1 MKFILNTAR
10 TIWQGEAIEAGKN
23 LEMYRKAAAV
33 CYINK
38 EDMEKLGIKDGDTVK
53 VVSEY
58 GDVVVYAKEASEP
71 MSEGMIFMPL
81 GPWANC
87 VISPETDS
95 TGMPSLKDI
104 PVEIVKVE
112 GEEVL
117 SMSELMRKKYL
128 ERD

>member
-1 MKFILNTAR
+1 M
-10 TIWQGEAIEAGKN
+10 
-23 LEMYRKAAAV
+23 
-33 CYINK
+33 
-38 EDMEKLGIKDGDTVK
+38 K

-71 MSEGMIFMPL
+71 MSEGMIFMPM

-95 TGMPSLKDI
+95 TGMPSFKGV

-117 SMSELMRKKYL
+117 SMSELMRKKYI